1 MEYQNLIEFVKTNTN
16 IHENPVN
23 LVNYFIID
31 VIEKYFEDPSSFESK
46 KSMCIEALIA
56 DLQYRPNK
64 TRAIVEFYGIILH
77 KDEIELSPKIILR
90 KPKEEDFNIDTLWNP
105 IFSHPDFPEPSA
117 ILDISVQAKDRENL
131 INEIKKAITILQL
144 FRPMMIKWHI
154 YKINSESY
162 NPRFKWRDPSL
173 VKCFI
178 LKNYILKENEVD
190 KLKYFWKMVHPLIPE
205 AFYSDDVKKIGYTAI
220 AYKFY
225 SDSLLHGG
233 MIERKISNAVIGL
246 ESIFLKTINE
256 NRKSTQLIR
265 RIAKLFNNQKL
276 NSDKIKEIIEE
287 SYFCRSKYLH
297 GELLSEN
304 DKQRIALKNGGD
316 ANNLLTT
323 LLDYLRISIVILL
336 HVQVEKKE
344 KFVELIDE
352 SITDENANQQL
363 GVSLK
368 QINLALM
375 KNERGE

>member
-1 MEYQNLIEFVKTNTN
+1 
-16 IHENPVN
+16 
-23 LVNYFIID
+23 
-31 VIEKYFEDPSSFESK
+31 
-46 KSMCIEALIA
+46 
-56 DLQYRPNK
+56 
-64 TRAIVEFYGIILH
+64 
-77 KDEIELSPKIILR
+77 
-90 KPKEEDFNIDTLWNP
+90 
-105 IFSHPDFPEPSA
+105 
-117 ILDISVQAKDRENL
+117 
-131 INEIKKAITILQL
+131 
-144 FRPMMIKWHI
+144 
-154 YKINSESY
+154 
-162 NPRFKWRDPSL
+162 
-173 VKCFI
+173 
-178 LKNYILKENEVD
+178 
-190 KLKYFWKMVHPLIPE
+190 
-205 AFYSDDVKKIGYTAI
+205 
-220 AYKFY
+220 
-225 SDSLLHGG
+225 
-233 MIERKISNAVIGL
+233 
-246 ESIFLKTINE
+246 
-256 NRKSTQLIR
+256 LIR